1 MVIALSLEGTPGTMT
16 QAGTRGV
23 PSCHCNC
30 VREWVTC
37 SQPDLHMP
45 PLAGLLGGSPGSWPS
60 PREQP
65 PLGLV
70 SNHQGLSQ
78 HVAPHGSP
86 PPDTTDDHPEAQGM
100 PETCPKP
107 SHCQDAGT
115 GVKLPFWLQHA
126 SVPQIFTRDPPSAT
140 FCSRP
145 RRHSSCGVGLPP
157 SGLLSR
163 GTKQQSK
170 NHNTRLGDEALQE
183 GPPPQLLQETGL
195 RL

>member
-86 PPDTTDDHPEAQGM
+86 PPRTPQMTT
-100 PETCPKP
+100 
-107 SHCQDAGT
+107 
-115 GVKLPFWLQHA
+115 
-126 SVPQIFTRDPPSAT
+126 
-140 FCSRP
+140 
-145 RRHSSCGVGLPP
+145 
-157 SGLLSR
+157 
-163 GTKQQSK
+163 
-170 NHNTRLGDEALQE
+170 
-183 GPPPQLLQETGL
+183 L
-195 RL
+195 RLRGCQKLAPNHPTVKTQELVSNCLSGFSMHLFHRSLLGTPRVPRSVLGQGDTAAVV